1 MRRNHIIK
9 HTCIAWSLIL
19 GLASCGDESLQ
30 DAHSLD
36 AKSTPMTFM
45 VSHPG
50 KKITP
55 KNTRATET
63 DFEKNDKI
71 GLFVAK
77 ADSPLEIGETS

>member
-45 VSHPG
+45 VSPPRKENYPQEYTCYG
-50 KKITP
+50 
-55 KNTRATET
+55 N
-63 DFEKNDKI
+63 
-71 GLFVAK
+71 
-77 ADSPLEIGETS
+77 